1 MRTPIVVC
9 LLLSLAAG
17 PVLAQD
23 KAPAEAAKA
32 EPAKPRD
39 GEAEPKSAGT
49 GCEPQ
54 TWIIQGRADQGSPDW
69 IVPAKP
75 ERGSGDARR

>member
-9 LLLSLAAG
+9 LLLSIAAG

-39 GEAEPKSAGT
+39 GEAGPKAET
-49 GCEPQ
+49 RCEPQ
-54 TWIIQGRADQGSPDW
+54 TWIVPGKGDRDSPDW
-69 IVPAKP
+69 IIPARP
-75 ERGSGDARR
+75 ERSSDDARR